1 MADVQ
6 WMRSRLCAVMTLER
20 PAPLA
25 LTQQTWSVILHVPA
39 IYTVS
44 DVIIM
49 GSNTAAN
56 K

>member
-1 MADVQ
+1 MAAVQ
-6 WMRSRLCAVMTLER
+6 WMHSRLCAVMTLER

-25 LTQQTWSVILHVPA
+25 LTQQTWSVIVHVPA
-39 IYTVS
+39 IYTVFN
-44 DVIIM
+44 VIVI